1 MRCPT
6 REPRGSRFQ
15 KTQLRAK
22 GRTSAVHHQRTSSMN
37 AVTIAQSAAVVA
49 TAARPRVTVSR
60 ANRAVR
66 VPLGRS
72 DVARVPCSSAA
83 RRRAVCGADKSDA
96 EKTVSALDAILA
108 GSQDEAAPEEV
119 RSPCHHSRARGPAFS
134 PPHHTPIP
142 PHPLA
147 RRAASFHRLISTN
160 RVRRRRIDRFA
171 DPSTPLAPR
180 RSPPPPPP
188 LLSVSPA
195 RCLTR

>member
-6 REPRGSRFQ
+6 REPRGSRLQ

-72 DVARVPCSSAA
+72 DVARVPSSSAA
-83 RRRAVCGADKSDA
+83 RRRAVCRADKSDA

-119 RSPCHHSRARGPAFS
+119 RSPCHHSRARGPGLL
-134 PPHHTPIP
+134 TPTSY
-142 PHPLA
+142 PHP
-147 RRAASFHRLISTN
+147 
-160 RVRRRRIDRFA
+160 
-171 DPSTPLAPR
+171 TP
-180 RSPPPPPP
+180 
-188 LLSVSPA
+188 PA
-195 RCLTR
+195 RPTRRVLPSSHLHQPRAPPSYRSFR

>member
-72 DVARVPCSSAA
+72 DVARVPSSSAA

-119 RSPCHHSRARGPAFS
+119 RSPRHHSRARGPGLL
-134 PPHHTPIP
+134 TPTSY
-142 PHPLA
+142 PHP
-147 RRAASFHRLISTN
+147 
-160 RVRRRRIDRFA
+160 
-171 DPSTPLAPR
+171 TP
-180 RSPPPPPP
+180 
-188 LLSVSPA
+188 PA
-195 RCLTR
+195 RPTRRVLPSSHLHQPRAPPSYRSFR